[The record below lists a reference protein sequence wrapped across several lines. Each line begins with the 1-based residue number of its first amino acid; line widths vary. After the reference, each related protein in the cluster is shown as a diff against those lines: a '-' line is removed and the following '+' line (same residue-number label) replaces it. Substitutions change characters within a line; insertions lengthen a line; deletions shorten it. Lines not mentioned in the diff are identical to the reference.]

1 MNKSLAKFKR
11 ILKLLLL
18 VILVILAFFWNLAAV
33 LTIAILLNAKTIY
46 KSLLGKIPLE
56 VNDDDYS
63 GPHSYTYKKENNK
76 FLSLDIYYPVKTEKG
91 VYPAVLFTHGGGW
104 ISGYKRQPNNVSW
117 LRYLASKGFVVISI
131 DYNLGYSSTMD
142 DILKDYCDALEYI
155 RKNALKLKIDI
166 NNIAL
171 MGLSAGG
178 QLSLLFSAQNTYSK
192 NLSAVQ
198 GIKCVISWYAPC
210 DLMDIWNNGSDS
222 LFARFAITTTLKGFP
237 KKQKEA
243 YKKYSPI
250 NWVTARMLPVM
261 LVHGT
266 DDNVVPAESS
276 IKMYEELRRCNV
288 PSTLRLIHGA
298 DHGFEF
304 ILKNPQTIK
313 VVEQTVSFLRKHLK

>member
-18 VILVILAFFWNLAAV
+18 VILVILAFFWNFAIIMI
-33 LTIAILLNAKTIY
+33 IALLLNAKTIY

-56 VNDDDYS
+56 VNDDDYR
-63 GPHSYTYKKENNK
+63 GPNSYTYKKENNK
-76 FLSLDIYYPVKTEKG
+76 YLSLDIYYPAKSKKM
-91 VYPAVLFTHGGGW
+91 VYPAVFFTHGGGW

-117 LRYLASKGFVVISI
+117 LRYLASKGFAVISI
-131 DYNLGYSSTMD
+131 DYNFCYSSTMD
-142 DILKDYCDALEYI
+142 DILNDYGDALKYVRE
-155 RKNALKLKIDI
+155 NARKLKIDT

-178 QLSLLFSAQNTYSK
+178 QLSLLFSAQNTHNK
-192 NLSAVQ
+192 NFEIVQ

-210 DLMDIWNNGSDS
+210 DLMDIWNDGSDS
-222 LFARFAITTTLKGFP
+222 LFARFAITTTLKGLP

-243 YKKYSPI
+243 YKQYSPI
-250 NWVTARMLPVM
+250 NWVTAKMLPSM

-266 DDNVVPAESS
+266 DDTVVPAESS

-313 VVEQTVSFLRKHLK
+313 VVEQAVSFLRKHLK